1 MVTKFIYI
9 DDDPDSYNKIQGF
22 ENEKLTIEAQQHK
35 DSWEEQLQSIKN
47 EEDEIDGVI
56 LDLKLDDLPNP
67 NGHRAKFRGT
77 SLAQEIRTRQK
88 EGILKSFPIVLF
100 SANDKVLLAL
110 EKSGKDLFDICIDKS
125 NINSESFAI
134 YTPQLLALAN
144 GYKELLKAQ
153 DIKESLDSNISFI
166 DSRFLSELE
175 EYQNS
180 PVHVQARF
188 IITELLD
195 RQGLLINE
203 DVLAARLGVDK
214 TSSSDWELLKQNL
227 STTQYT
233 GVFYEG
239 WQKWWMHLVDRW
251 WSDIIESNLSL
262 RSTSAK
268 ERVEQIQSKL
278 NLKKLEVA
286 QRIEKSVSDDFWTIC
301 KGYNKP
307 LDPIDGVIIQGQD
320 NLYPWQ
326 EPEYVSIDAALK
338 KKNID
343 NWGHVADVEKEYL
356 EELKVA
362 FKPKK

>member
-1 MVTKFIYI
+1 MTKFIYI
-9 DDDPDSYNKIQGF
+9 DDDPESYYKIQGF
-22 ENEKLTIEAQQHK
+22 ENEKLTIESQQHK

-47 EEDEIDGVI
+47 KEDEIDGII
-56 LDLKLDDLPNP
+56 LDLKLDDLPNL

-100 SANDKVLLAL
+100 SANDKVSLAL

-134 YTPQLLALAN
+134 YTPQLLTLAS
-144 GYKELLKAQ
+144 GYKKLLKTK
-153 DIKESLDSNISFI
+153 DIKESLNSDISFI

-175 EYQNS
+175 DYQSS

-195 RQGLLINE
+195 KQGLLINE
-203 DVLAARLGVDK
+203 DVLAARLGIDK
-214 TSSSDWELLKQNL
+214 TSSPDWELLKQSL
-227 STTQYT
+227 STAQYT

-239 WQKWWMHLVDRW
+239 WPKWWMHLVDRW
-251 WSDIIESNLSL
+251 WTEKIEVNLSL
-262 RSTSAK
+262 HSTPASK
-268 ERVEQIQSKL
+268 KVEQIRAKL
-278 NLKKLEVA
+278 NFDKLEVA
-286 QRIEKSVSDDFWTIC
+286 QRIDKSVSDEFWTIC
-301 KGYNKP
+301 KGYNRP
-307 LDPIDGVIIQGQD
+307 LDPVDGLIIQGQD

-338 KKNID
+338 KKNIE
-343 NWGHVADVEKEYL
+343 NWGQVADVEKEYL
-356 EELKVA
+356 EELKVV
-362 FKPKK
+362 FRPKK